1 MQMTPTA
8 PRGVEGL
15 TNKNKKPIK
24 KGTKDQIDIYP
35 KKTCRW
41 PTGMWKDAQCNSS
54 LEKCKSKPQWDNTS
68 YLLECIR
75 VY

>member
-1 MQMTPTA
+1 MTPTA

-35 KKTCRW
+35 KKTR
-41 PTGMWKDAQCNSS
+41 
-54 LEKCKSKPQWDNTS
+54 
-68 YLLECIR
+68 R
-75 VY
+75 